1 MKKSVIS
8 LALLL
13 GAVSLNAQDEI
24 EGFWLAG
31 EGKSIVEIYKGE
43 SNNLFG
49 KVVWLNEPNDKKG
62 KPKTDRMNKDKSLR
76 GRPIIDMN
84 MIENLTYQDG
94 EWEGSLYVIK
104 RGRMVPVTVSLTSND
119 QLSIKVSFM
128 GRTGE
133 KLWERT
139 KNPQ

>member
-1 MKKSVIS
+1 MKKCMIT

-13 GAVSLNAQDEI
+13 GVVSLNAQDEI

-62 KPKTDRMNKDKSLR
+62 NPKTDRMNKDKSLR
-76 GRPIIDMN
+76 DRPIIDMN
-84 MIENLTYQDG
+84 MIEDLSYQDG
-94 EWEGSLYVIK
+94 KWEGSLYVIK
-104 RGRMVPVTVSLTSND
+104 RGRTVPVTVSLTSDD

-139 KNPQ
+139 NSPK